1 MFKVV
6 PDQLRVSDGW
16 VRCGQC
22 SEVFD
27 ANLNLQ
33 ADSLPMTA
41 SAEYSSG
48 QPETATDSVDSPA
61 VLDVQDQDPFL
72 VVNPHALHF
81 EPEVFLGEVKDSKS
95 PLEEMGELSAL
106 HSVEENPVASESAVE
121 HSFLRH
127 TPTPSVWKN
136 RSVRVLLS
144 VSCLVLGAMLVL
156 QVVIHERD
164 RIAALFTGTKGAL
177 DAVCGVTGCTLAPLR
192 NIETVVID
200 SSSFAKVRADVYR
213 LSFALKNMAHTSI
226 ATPALEL
233 TLTDMQDQPVVRRV
247 FTAIEFGDKSGV
259 MAAGAELSITMPLN
273 VKLAGS
279 HEKITG
285 YRLLSFYP

>member
-164 RIAALFTGTKGAL
+164 RIATALPDTKLAL
-177 DAVCGVTGCTLAPLR
+177 NTLCRIAGCTVTPLR
-192 NIETVVID
+192 QIESVVID
-200 SSSFAKVRADVYR
+200 SSTFTKFRADVYR
-213 LSFALKNMAHTSI
+213 LSFTLKNTAHI
-226 ATPALEL
+226 IVATPSLEL
-233 TLTDMQDQPVVRRV
+233 TLTDIQDQPVIRRV
-247 FTAIEFGDKSGV
+247 FTAMEFGDKSGV
-259 MAAGAELSITMPLN
+259 MEAGAELSVTMPLN
-273 VKLAGS
+273 VKLSGNY
-279 HEKITG
+279 EKVSG